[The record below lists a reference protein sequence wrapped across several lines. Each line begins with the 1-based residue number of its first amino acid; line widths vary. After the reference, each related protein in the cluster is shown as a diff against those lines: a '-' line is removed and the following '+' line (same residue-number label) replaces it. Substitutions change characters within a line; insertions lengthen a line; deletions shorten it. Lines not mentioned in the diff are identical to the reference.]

1 MVEHHFSRLRFTL
14 AGFKRSYQVRILP
27 YTNRIIIYQ
36 YSLDQSAQTNQIR
49 FTSVVAS
56 VVQKSNYSLNPWF
69 ITGFVDGEGSFIILI
84 NKNSR
89 LKTGWEVKLKFSITV
104 HQKDK
109 AILEKIKF
117 FLGLGEIYKNR
128 ANLIE
133 YNVSSVK
140 DLAIIINNFDKFP
153 LKTKKFADFKLF
165 REVFIIK
172 KNKEH
177 LNISGLIKCVS
188 RKASSNTGLSDKH
201 KLAFPDVV
209 PVARPIVKKQTI
221 LDPLWVVGFTSAE
234 GSFIVKVRK
243 SSAYKTGYSVYL
255 VYQLTQHS
263 RDEKLMI
270 SLIEYFKCGNIY
282 KDRDAFNFCVTK
294 LSDIVN
300 IIIPFFQKYPIQG
313 VKALDFKDF
322 CQVAKMMKDGIHL
335 ANDGLEKIKKIKAG
349 MNQRRK

>member
-1 MVEHHFSRLRFTL
+1 MTEHDFPRLRYTL
-14 AGFKRSYQVRILP
+14 ADFARSYQVRILP
-27 YTNRIIIYQ
+27 YKLNKGIVNITHRIITYQ
-36 YSLDQSAQTNQIR
+36 SSLETYVSAQTNQIR

-84 NKNSR
+84 NKNSK
-89 LKTGWEVKLKFSITV
+89 LKTGWEVKLKFSITI
-104 HQKDK
+104 HRKDK

-117 FLGLGEIYKNR
+117 SLGLGEIYKNR
-128 ANLIE
+128 GNLIE

-140 DLAIIINNFDKFP
+140 DLAIIINNFEKFP
-153 LKTKKFADFKLF
+153 LKTQKFADFKLF
-165 REVFIIK
+165 REVFIII

-188 RKASSNTGLSDKH
+188 IKALSNTGLSDKY

-209 PVARPIVKKQTI
+209 TVARPIVKEQTI
-221 LDPLWVVGFTSAE
+221 LDPLWVAGFTSAE

-263 RDEKLMI
+263 RDEKLMR
-270 SLIEYFKCGNIY
+270 SSIEYFKCGNIY

-294 LSDIVN
+294 ISDIVN

-313 VKALDFKDF
+313 VKGLDFKDF

-335 ANDGLEKIKKIKAG
+335 SKKTRG
-349 MNQRRK
+349 FF